1 MSKDLKPKQ
10 RLGQNAGRK
19 GKLILWT
26 ITTLACGGGL
36 FAAYHYGSSTT
47 KVEVQVTKVR
57 SADFTISV
65 RSRGEVRSVRSDI
78 VTAPQVPDLRIVK
91 LAESGRPIKKGEV
104 IVEFDAAQQE
114 QTYLEKN
121 TGVRTADSEIT
132 QAKAEQRITNEL
144 DAMTLMSSEYNVQR
158 AKLEASKAEVLSAIE
173 GAKNQVDVDVSE
185 GDLNQARIAIRSHKI
200 SEGADLE
207 RLQEKK
213 NKTIR
218 DADRARSYLDQ
229 MVLRAPHD
237 GIVSLLPNFRSSG
250 SFGSTPPPF
259 KEGDRVW
266 TGAAIAEIPDLSK
279 MRLELKLE
287 EVERGK
293 VRLGQA
299 AKIRVDAIPEREF
312 TAKLDWISPIAAVA
326 FKGMGLTEKT
336 FPAYATLRTS
346 DARLRPGMTGSAEI
360 VIENLGSQLLIPIRA
375 SVTQDGKPA
384 VYLQRGTEFVLRPI
398 EVGKRNETDIV
409 VLKGLELGDV
419 VALENPADAARRAR
433 KLQ

>member
-1 MSKDLKPKQ
+1 
-10 RLGQNAGRK
+10 
-19 GKLILWT
+19 
-26 ITTLACGGGL
+26 
-36 FAAYHYGSSTT
+36 
-47 KVEVQVTKVR
+47 
-57 SADFTISV
+57 
-65 RSRGEVRSVRSDI
+65 
-78 VTAPQVPDLRIVK
+78 
-91 LAESGRPIKKGEV
+91 
-104 IVEFDAAQQE
+104 
-114 QTYLEKN
+114 
-121 TGVRTADSEIT
+121 
-132 QAKAEQRITNEL
+132 
-144 DAMTLMSSEYNVQR
+144 
-158 AKLEASKAEVLSAIE
+158 LSAIE

-266 TGAAIAEIPDLSK
+266 TGAAIAEIPDLSR

-336 FPAYATLRTS
+336 FPAYATLRNS